1 MRSKVTTILFCCLL
15 TTSCGM
21 FRSHD
26 QGAPDSPKLKDVQE
40 RAAVYQKL
48 LGDPYK
54 LGIARCDNLT
64 FQGHYVAGM
73 NPYQEEIGKQIYQ
86 HEYDLNADGTK
97 TYGTGQIH
105 RDVEPC
111 NTNPEAVG
119 PKMDSRSECSKENV
133 LAWFHVMWSRK
144 DTDAILRT
152 IRRARADDWHFCRG
166 GDESYD
172 HMLEFSALL
181 NDVEKKLT
189 GSLMLSEEADA
200 IAIPK
205 LEGYR
210 GNVLNSY
217 ILLKSRIFG
226 YINTAEKSALQSL
239 VATVPDSPLYR
250 SVLHRFDDGDQ
261 YTALRQMTS
270 SFWPA
275 DRLPNCKVGDPN
287 VFQWEGAHCAMLYVW
302 TVAVIGGI

>member
-1 MRSKVTTILFCCLL
+1 MRPIISSISALL
-15 TTSCGM
+15 IVSSCGM

-26 QGAPDSPKLKDVQE
+26 QGAPDSPKLKDVQA
-40 RAAVYQKL
+40 RAELYRKL

-54 LGIARCDNLT
+54 LGISRCDNLT
-64 FQGHYVAGM
+64 FQGLYDAASPTV
-73 NPYQEEIGKQIYQ
+73 NIYL
-86 HEYDLNADGTK
+86 HEYDINADGTK
-97 TYGTGQIH
+97 TYATGQIH

-133 LAWFHVMWSRK
+133 LAWFHDMWSRK

-172 HMLEFSALL
+172 HMLEFAPLM
-181 NDVEKKLT
+181 NDWEKKLT

-217 ILLKSRIFG
+217 ILLKLRVFS
-226 YINTAEKSALQSL
+226 YVNTAEKAALQSL
-239 VATVPDSPLYR
+239 VATVPGSPLYR
-250 SVLHRFDDGDQ
+250 AVLHRVDDGDQ
-261 YTALRQMTS
+261 SVALEQLTS
-270 SFWPA
+270 PEWPA
-275 DRLPNCKVGDPN
+275 DRLPDGKPGDAN
-287 VFQWEGAHCAMLYVW
+287 VFQWEGSHPALLYFW
-302 TVAVIGGI
+302 TSAILSGI